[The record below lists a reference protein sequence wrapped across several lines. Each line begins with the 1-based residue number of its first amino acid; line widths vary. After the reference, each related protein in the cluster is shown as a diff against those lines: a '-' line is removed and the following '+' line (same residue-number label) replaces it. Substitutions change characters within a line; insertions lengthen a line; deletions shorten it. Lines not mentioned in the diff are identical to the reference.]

1 MIRRIGQRTLQL
13 EDQPFLLAH
22 AAAVGKKEGDGP
34 LGAQF
39 DFVTEDDRM
48 GQKSWEL
55 AESELQKTAI
65 ETALKKGGLQKSDL
79 DLILAGDLLN
89 QCIGS
94 FLASMQSDVPY
105 LGQYGACS
113 TMAQGLA
120 LGACLVESGAARRL
134 VASASSHF
142 CSAERQYRFPLAYG
156 GQRTPTAQWTATA
169 AGAAVLGRQGN
180 GHIRIT
186 HALFGKMVEM
196 GVKDANNMGAAMAP
210 AAYDTLSTLL
220 ADLGAQ
226 PNDFDCI
233 VTGDLGHVGA
243 DLLLTL
249 LREDRIDLSPVYSDC
264 GSLLFGDEQDAHAGG
279 SGCGCSAAVLCGPL
293 LRDMQAGKIKRL
305 VFAGTGAMMS
315 PTSVQ
320 QGQPIAGICHAVV
333 IERSGT

>member
-1 MIRRIGQRTLQL
+1 MIRHAGKRTLVL
-13 EDQPFLLAH
+13 ENRPRLLSH
-22 AAAVGKKEGDGP
+22 AAAVGKKEGEGP
-34 LGAQF
+34 LGSRF
-39 DFVTEDDRM
+39 DFVTKNDRL

-65 ETALKKGGLQKSDL
+65 DLALRKGGLHRCDL

-94 FLASMQSDVPY
+94 FLASMHADVPY

-120 LGACLVESGAARRL
+120 LGGVLVEAGAAARL
-134 VASASSHF
+134 SVSASSHF

-169 AGAAVLGRQGN
+169 AGAAVLGAEGASDVCL
-180 GHIRIT
+180 T
-186 HALFGKMVEM
+186 HVLFGKMVEL

-210 AAYDTLSTLL
+210 AACDTLSCLL
-220 ADLGAQ
+220 REMGAK
-226 PNDFDCI
+226 PEDFDCI
-233 VTGDLGHVGA
+233 VTGDLGRVGA

-249 LREDRIDLSPVYSDC
+249 LREDGIDLSPVYSDC
-264 GSLLFGDEQDAHAGG
+264 GVLLFGDSQDAHAGG

-293 LRDMQAGKIKRL
+293 LRDMHEGKIRRM

-333 IERSGT
+333 LERSSR